1 MNSQLVF
8 RLANHED
15 LGYVRESFEAAGE
28 SLMEDLPQLDTGVG
42 ICAGTMVAMP
52 VRCDVPLFASRAIV
66 ELQIEELPEDRVGLE
81 AAVKSV
87 LPEAAPV
94 EDGGELVIYSD
105 GGAEVTL
112 RGHGWPVPAAARL
125 GRRRAARADQ
135 RSGDPGPRGRAK
147 RTILQPLVSASPR
160 RLLAELALHT
170 DVPREPPCNARLVSS
185 SDTAREVS
193 LDGTVRAPRSRA
205 RSGRSRV
212 AAAGGALRVALGFR

>member
-1 MNSQLVF
+1 MAEAKDAGSLDALTTIALEGRKFGVGLVVASQRPSRIAKDVLAQMNSQLVF

-94 EDGGELVIYSD
+94 ERWG
-105 GGAEVTL
+105 
-112 RGHGWPVPAAARL
+112 RARYLL
-125 GRRRAARADQ
+125 GRRC
-135 RSGDPGPRGRAK
+135 RSDPPGPRMAGACCSSTRTKTSCASGSAK
-147 RTILQPLVSASPR
+147 R
-160 RLLAELALHT
+160 
-170 DVPREPPCNARLVSS
+170 
-185 SDTAREVS
+185 
-193 LDGTVRAPRSRA
+193 
-205 RSGRSRV
+205 
-212 AAAGGALRVALGFR
+212 